1 MALGTLALVTIVL
14 LLLGVP
20 IGISIAA
27 GLISSSL
34 LFDVTTLKFICQ
46 QLYTGLDS
54 FALLAVPGFMLA
66 GSFMEKGGLSKRL
79 VNTAE
84 KFVGHQA
91 GGFCAVTV
99 VACLF
104 FGAISGSAPATVAA
118 IGGIMI
124 PYMVAAG
131 YDHEFAA
138 GLSAVAGGLG
148 VIIPPSIPFVIYG
161 IATQTN
167 ISDLFIAG
175 FGPGILIGLL
185 LIIVAKRIS
194 KKKGYQP
201 PRPTATGKEK
211 LAAINEAKWALI
223 MPIIILG
230 GIYGGFFTPTEASV
244 VAIFY
249 SLIVGFFVYKE
260 LKWSDVFSILDNTA
274 SFVGGV
280 MLAFAPAAALGAVL
294 TMLNVPAMVSHLL
307 LSITDNIYI
316 IMLIV
321 IVVLLGAGM
330 ILDTISAIVVFA
342 PILYKV
348 LVPMG
353 IDPVHLGVIMVVD
366 LAIGFVTPP
375 VAQNLFVA
383 SSMTGLPIHGIVKK
397 ALPFII
403 TMLIALLL
411 ITFFPEVSLALG
423 KGLALLKG

>member
-175 FGPGILIGLL
+175 FGPGILIGVL
-185 LIIVAKRIS
+185 LIIVA
-194 KKKGYQP
+194 
-201 PRPTATGKEK
+201 
-211 LAAINEAKWALI
+211 
-223 MPIIILG
+223 
-230 GIYGGFFTPTEASV
+230 
-244 VAIFY
+244 
-249 SLIVGFFVYKE
+249 
-260 LKWSDVFSILDNTA
+260 
-274 SFVGGV
+274 
-280 MLAFAPAAALGAVL
+280 
-294 TMLNVPAMVSHLL
+294 
-307 LSITDNIYI
+307 
-316 IMLIV
+316 
-321 IVVLLGAGM
+321 
-330 ILDTISAIVVFA
+330 
-342 PILYKV
+342 
-348 LVPMG
+348 
-353 IDPVHLGVIMVVD
+353 
-366 LAIGFVTPP
+366 
-375 VAQNLFVA
+375 
-383 SSMTGLPIHGIVKK
+383 
-397 ALPFII
+397 
-403 TMLIALLL
+403 
-411 ITFFPEVSLALG
+411 
-423 KGLALLKG
+423 